1 MEKKYQKSPIIA
13 LNWRKLIFFSCLFVA
28 FFSAWKVVEYN
39 QFFADE
45 TTDVESNYLF
55 TSVVN
60 LEVTKE
66 GKVFSEGK
74 KIAGSVKAQKEF
86 DELRLVVYDQNGT
99 YLDNLQIQLS
109 LPASVANKTKPE
121 ILAIHGVDS
130 STYSVLNDNTLLY
143 EASGVSAAATI
154 TIVAK
159 LPKGVIDFSFIEQ
172 LIYYFSNFSGLIW
185 FSLAV
190 LLPAVVFFYLII
202 LILLQR
208 KAQSIPSVDR
218 SFVSPP
224 SALPPAVVGVLAHQ
238 GVGAREIAA
247 TLVDLSL
254 RKLIFIIDKDR
265 GFAFGKRDFSHQILP
280 FEKILL
286 SKIFRNEIVS
296 REEIIRERFFDHL
309 YSKKMS
315 IFTGETYSLATQL
328 GYFKV
333 NPKSMRRKY
342 QFFGTIFF
350 FFALLCFFLSL
361 KYFPTL
367 PYAIFLWIGMMI
379 ASAIIIIVGSKI
391 PIRTPLGR
399 QALGNWL
406 AFRAYLSDHRP
417 LPLDQQNY
425 DKFVQYLP
433 YAIIFNCEALWVRR
447 FSFQKFAVPEWFLTD
462 KEGIGLDDFCLALFP
477 IIGYV
482 GQNLA
487 TIREPGYK

>member
-1 MEKKYQKSPIIA
+1 MEKKYQKPPIIG

-28 FFSAWKVVEYN
+28 FFSAWKIVEYN
-39 QFFADE
+39 QFLADE
-45 TTDVESNYLF
+45 ATDAESNYLF

-60 LEVTKE
+60 LEVTKD
-66 GKVFSEGK
+66 GKIFSNGK
-74 KIAGSVKAQKEF
+74 KIAGSVKPQKEF

-109 LPASVANKTKPE
+109 LPSAVAGKTKSE

-130 STYSVLNDNTLLY
+130 STSSVYGDNVLLY
-143 EASGVSAAATI
+143 EASGVSAVATI

-159 LPKGVIDFSFIEQ
+159 LPKGEINFSFIDQ
-172 LIYYFSNFSGLIW
+172 LVYYFSTFSGTIW
-185 FSLAV
+185 LSLAV
-190 LLPAVVFFYLII
+190 FLPLVVFVYLII

-208 KAQSIPSVDR
+208 KAQTIPSVER
-218 SFVSPP
+218 QFVSPP
-224 SALPPAVVGVLAHQ
+224 SALPPAVVGVLTHQ
-238 GVGAREIAA
+238 DIGAREIAA

-265 GFAFGKRDFSHQILP
+265 GFAFGKRDFTQQILP

-296 REEIIRERFFDHL
+296 REEMIKERFYDHL

-315 IFTGETYSLATQL
+315 LFTGETYSIATRF

-367 PYAIFLWIGMMI
+367 HYASFLWVGMMVS
-379 ASAIIIIVGSKI
+379 SAVIIIVGSKI

-425 DKFVQYLP
+425 DKFVEYLP
-433 YAIIFNCEALWVRR
+433 YAIVFNCEALWVRR
-447 FSFQKFAVPEWFLTD
+447 FSFQKFAIPEWFLTD